1 MFHSPVTT
9 RSEAQNCSYL
19 AKLNML
25 NCLQTRS
32 RMPYRFLHIRGN
44 WFTTSSKQH
53 YLLPLFPKET
63 HLTQARSI
71 FYSNSTAFI
80 PEARRIYYSHQS
92 KSLNY
97 LAKKEQGVF
106 NTHPCQYKLAE
117 VTQNQQQGVFTT
129 HTGQYKL
136 AELVYEQ
143 KQGVFTIHTRQ
154 KRFAELFHKQNKEVT
169 LVKRKSLN

>member
-1 MFHSPVTT
+1 METSHARLPKLTSIACFLLPKEIHSPVTT
-9 RSEAQNCSYL
+9 SSEAQNCSYL
-19 AKLNML
+19 AKFNML

-80 PEARRIYYSHQS
+80 PEATRIYYSHLLQQIS
-92 KSLNY
+92 ELPCKKNKEYLILTHANTNSLN
-97 LAKKEQGVF
+97 
-106 NTHPCQYKLAE
+106 
-117 VTQNQQQGVFTT
+117 
-129 HTGQYKL
+129 
-136 AELVYEQ
+136 
-143 KQGVFTIHTRQ
+143 
-154 KRFAELFHKQNKEVT
+154 
-169 LVKRKSLN
+169 